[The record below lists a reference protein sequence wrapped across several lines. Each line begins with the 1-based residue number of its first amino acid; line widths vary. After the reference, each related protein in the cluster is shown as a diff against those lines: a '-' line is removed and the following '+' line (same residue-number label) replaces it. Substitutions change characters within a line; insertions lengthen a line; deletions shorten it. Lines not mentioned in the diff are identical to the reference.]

1 MEQAADRILAEWQ
14 ADTRQQLCEGFAA
27 LLENVGATLVDFAA
41 KTESLQL
48 QTNFFDAQQILE
60 RESADLL
67 KNFCAQL
74 ELVGSHPS
82 EAKPLVGGETLSL
95 LERDAYE
102 RSVALGTIAGNCV
115 QRNHQNFHA
124 FAQRLSALSGGRR
137 YEIDDL
143 PLNPREI
150 TACLEKIIGG
160 LDISS
165 KVRLVLFTLFDR
177 YVMRRLDTAL
187 SRINE
192 QLAKAGVLPTIR
204 YEIKKPPGSSAP
216 LGGIPEAAAEPAS
229 AQEPGVTQAPGQNPG
244 HPPAGAR
251 QASSP
256 QEQAPTAEET
266 MDAITRL
273 VAARR
278 EQQTLSQAPGRVQNR
293 VPTLPPEESRR
304 EALAALSS
312 EPIAREAAESPALGV
327 LNDQGNKIVID
338 RELLFR
344 VRSTLKKQRALINS
358 LLGNNKVLNDRE
370 QNAIEVVGM
379 LFEAMLDDQTLP
391 DQLKALLSH
400 LHTPYLKIA
409 IRDPR
414 SLSDTDHPAR
424 DLLGRMLQLGM
435 RWVDPERLRTG
446 LYPTLQ
452 HCVREIIDSPE
463 TVDFSALA
471 KDVETK
477 AAQLAQAQKVSEKR
491 TLDAEKGRT
500 MLSRARETAESATRA
515 LLESHALPAP
525 VRIFFQT
532 VFTDYMS
539 LLLLR
544 NELNPNDPK
553 CREALNAA
561 VRLIESVDRSDIPIA
576 QQAGESLKQ
585 LIEVLLP
592 HYQNKIDMFLEHLEH
607 TITSAER
614 EQPPAPKVEHTAQA
628 STAKESDE
636 ELIAKAMEVA
646 PGSWFMLQESP
657 EEQALMVKLLWSNP
671 HTHHLLFVD
680 QHGLKRAHLSAQEFV
695 QHLNSGSLEPIEI
708 QSDGVLGRLFSA
720 IKRRL
725 ESSLSKETES

>member
-1 MEQAADRILAEWQ
+1 MEQAADRILADWQ
-14 ADTRQQLCEGFAA
+14 TDTRQQLCEGFAA
-27 LLENVGATLVDFAA
+27 LLENVGTTLVDFAA
-41 KTESLQL
+41 KTESLAL

-60 RESADLL
+60 RERARLL
-67 KNFCAQL
+67 RDFCAQVELAGSRPL
-74 ELVGSHPS
+74 ETKPS
-82 EAKPLVGGETLSL
+82 LGGETLSL

-102 RSVALGTIAGNCV
+102 GSVALGTIASNCV
-115 QRNHQNFHA
+115 QRNQQNFHA
-124 FAQRLSALSGGRR
+124 FSQRISALSGGRR

-143 PLNPREI
+143 PLNPGEI
-150 TACLEKIIGG
+150 TACLEKVISG

-187 SRINE
+187 SSINE

-204 YEIKKPPGSSAP
+204 YEIKKPASSISPSASPPDLAADASPSQATTGAQAPPPQPGQIA
-216 LGGIPEAAAEPAS
+216 GGS
-229 AQEPGVTQAPGQNPG
+229 AQRGFSREG
-244 HPPAGAR
+244 
-251 QASSP
+251 
-256 QEQAPTAEET
+256 APTAEET

-273 VAARR
+273 VTARR
-278 EQQTLSQAPGRVQNR
+278 EQQAYSQARGRGQSAVQ
-293 VPTLPPEESRR
+293 VMPPEESRR

-312 EPIAREAAESPALGV
+312 EPIAREAAESPAMEV
-327 LNDQGNKIVID
+327 LTDHDNKIVID
-338 RELLFR
+338 KELLFR
-344 VRSTLKKQRALINS
+344 VRNTLKKQRVLINS
-358 LLGNNKVLNDRE
+358 LMGSNKVLNDRE

-435 RWVDPERLRTG
+435 RWVDPERLRSG

-463 TVDFSALA
+463 TVDFKALA
-471 KDVETK
+471 QEVETK
-477 AAQLAQAQKVSEKR
+477 AAQLGQAQKVSEKR

-561 VRLIESVDRSDIPIA
+561 VRLIESVDRSDVPAA

-607 TITSAER
+607 TITAAER
-614 EQPPAPKVEHTAQA
+614 EQPLAPETESATEATAA
-628 STAKESDE
+628 ADTGE
-636 ELIAKAMEVA
+636 EQIARAMEVA
-646 PGSWFMLQESP
+646 PGSWFMLQEQP
-657 EEQALMVKLLWSNP
+657 DEQGLMVKLLWSNP

-695 QHLNSGSLEPIEI
+695 QRLDSGLLEPIEI
-708 QSDGVLGRLFSA
+708 QSEGVLARLLSA

-725 ESSLSKETES
+725 ESSLAKETES

>member
-1 MEQAADRILAEWQ
+1 MEQAADRILADWQ
-14 ADTRQQLCEGFAA
+14 TDTRQQLCEGFAA
-27 LLENVGATLVDFAA
+27 LLENVGTTLVDFAA
-41 KTESLQL
+41 KTESLAL

-60 RESADLL
+60 RERARLL
-67 KNFCAQL
+67 KDFCEQL
-74 ELVGSHPS
+74 ELAGSRPP

-95 LERDAYE
+95 LERDDYE

-115 QRNHQNFHA
+115 QRNQQNFHA
-124 FAQRLSALSGGRR
+124 LSQRVSALSGGRR
-137 YEIDDL
+137 CEIDDL
-143 PLNPREI
+143 PLHPREI
-150 TACLEKIIGG
+150 TACLEKTISD

-187 SRINE
+187 SSINE
-192 QLAKAGVLPTIR
+192 QLAEAGVLPTIR
-204 YEIKKPPGSSAP
+204 YQVRKPTTATSPSSTAPGSSANP
-216 LGGIPEAAAEPAS
+216 SS
-229 AQEPGVTQAPGQNPG
+229 AQETEATPAPYSQARPPPGA
-244 HPPAGAR
+244 
-251 QASSP
+251 P
-256 QEQAPTAEET
+256 QERFAQEDAPTAEET

-273 VAARR
+273 VTARR
-278 EQQTLSQAPGRVQNR
+278 EQQAFSQPRGRVQSG
-293 VPTLPPEESRR
+293 VPPLPPEESRR
-304 EALAALSS
+304 EALAALGS
-312 EPIAREAAESPALGV
+312 EPIAREAAESPALSV
-327 LNDQGNKIVID
+327 LTDQDNKIVID

-344 VRSTLKKQRALINS
+344 VRNTLKKQRALINS

-435 RWVDPERLRTG
+435 RWVDPERLRSG

-463 TVDFSALA
+463 TVDFAALA
-471 KDVETK
+471 EQVETK
-477 AAQLAQAQKVSEKR
+477 AAQLGQAQKVSEKR
-491 TLDAEKGRT
+491 ALDAEKGRT

-553 CREALNAA
+553 CLEALNAA
-561 VRLIESVDRSDIPIA
+561 VRLIESVDRSDVPTA

-614 EQPPAPKVEHTAQA
+614 EQPSAPEMEHAAEAPAAAEQD
-628 STAKESDE
+628 KEP
-636 ELIAKAMEVA
+636 IARAMEVA
-646 PGSWFMLQESP
+646 PGTWFMLQERP
-657 EEQALMVKLLWSNP
+657 DEQALMVKLLWSNP

-695 QHLNSGSLEPIEI
+695 QHLDSGSLEPIEI
-708 QSDGVLGRLFSA
+708 QSEGVLARLFSA

-725 ESSLSKETES
+725 ESSLAKETES